1 MLSGQKDP
9 GSISAEIKMTRMI
22 HNGAFLLVEGLD
34 DLRFW
39 RTRRHVS
46 CELVD
51 GEGKCNVVGAVQRL
65 DAENILGI
73 LGIVDDDYDSLMHIN
88 HGTRNLVAT
97 DTHDLECLLCRSSAL
112 DQVLAEFGIAQKIQ
126 QFEAAGVDVRSGLLE
141 RTMVFGRLRWA
152 AKCHNLDINVGAI
165 HVPRFMDIGTWSV
178 DDDQLMRVAS
188 KGGSPDDCEKLKH
201 FIAALP
207 VADPWRVA
215 QGHDMIQ
222 VLRIGLRHVLGAL
235 SASKGTDDVARI
247 LRAAVSSE
255 EFQRTTL
262 CEDIRTWEGANEYLV
277 LPN

>member
-1 MLSGQKDP
+1 MLSGHKDP
-9 GSISAEIKMTRMI
+9 GSISVEIKMTRMV
-22 HNGAFLLVEGLD
+22 HNGACFLVEGVD

-51 GEGKCNVVGAVQRL
+51 GEGKCNVVGAIQRL
-65 DAENILGI
+65 DAEDIRGI
-73 LGIVDDDYDSLMHIN
+73 LGMVDDDFDSLMHIN

-112 DQVLAEFGIAQKIQ
+112 DQVLAEFGIVEKIQ

-152 AKCHNLDINVGAI
+152 AKCHNLDIDVGAI
-165 HVPRFMDIGTWSV
+165 SVPRFMNSGTWSV
-178 DDDQLMRVAS
+178 DEGELIRVVS
-188 KGGSPDDCEKLKH
+188 KNGSPDDCEKLKH
-201 FIAALP
+201 RIAALP

-235 SASKGTDDVARI
+235 PASKGPDDIARI
-247 LRAAVSSE
+247 LRVAVSSE

-262 CEDIRTWEGANEYLV
+262 CKNIRIWEDANGYLV